1 MDDKD
6 KAQQPHEDLGE
17 VGEHGAAG
25 ELGSNAAGAD
35 RTAAAAES
43 SGSGFRLV
51 PRTAAEL
58 REVSPEEDLTAS
70 LIRVGFGE
78 EESKKMAKS
87 AVEEIARRKE

>member
-1 MDDKD
+1 MDDKT
-6 KAQQPHEDLGE
+6 KAKPHEDLGE
-17 VGEHGAAG
+17 VGELGHVG

-51 PRTAAEL
+51 PASQTATQ
-58 REVSPEEDLTAS
+58 EVSAEEQLSIA
-70 LIRVGFGE
+70 LVRVGFE
-78 EESKKMAKS
+78 ADESKKMAQS